1 MAGEA
6 AKGFLL
12 GDIPIRIWD
21 ARALIKAWGKYMTQ
35 LTMSAMS
42 TTPGFKRTKAELT

>member
-1 MAGEA
+1 MANEA
-6 AKGFLL
+6 AKGLL
-12 GDIPIRIWD
+12 QGYIPIAFRD